1 MEERSKNYCL
11 DCGTEMTEIY
21 EKPALNLTC
30 PKCGCKIATTRWE
43 KIDLDETN
51 YAISVNPI
59 ENPSIQQIKV
69 VSKILG
75 ENFITSKKVLEKGGT
90 VFEGKAVDVKSIV
103 KTLKDIHIKYVIIHE
118 FPY

>member
-1 MEERSKNYCL
+1 
-11 DCGTEMTEIY
+11 MTLVIIDF
-21 EKPALNLTC
+21 
-30 PKCGCKIATTRWE
+30 GDFSITTV
-43 KIDLDETN
+43 KLGTN

-90 VFEGKAVDVKSIV
+90 VFEGKTVDVKSIV
-103 KTLKDIHIKYVIIHE
+103 KTLKDIHIKCVISPE

>member
-1 MEERSKNYCL
+1 MEERSKNYCP

-51 YAISVNPI
+51 YVISVSHI
-59 ENPSIQQIKV
+59 ENPTIQQIKV
-69 VSKILG
+69 VSKIIG

-103 KTLKDIHIKYVIIHE
+103 KTLKDMHIECIISPE